1 MIDILIL
8 SGDRSMKAS
17 AVFLALLLASTSVAA
32 DASDY
37 ILGIFGNA
45 NMDGTIDEAD
55 AAYIQE
61 IVDGKANTTELAD
74 ANHDGKVD
82 LQDVD
87 QTKKIIIG
95 SEDELTVLIDV
106 RPSMGSTD
114 ITRTPVTIPMPVNKI
129 VVTSPYSLSIL
140 RSLKVEPDRIVGIPL
155 ISKDATDYFP
165 EYSQI
170 DAIGGG
176 SSVDYENILS
186 LNPDL
191 VIVFTSGLEDASEKL
206 PGVTIAT
213 FDFWRP
219 STYIDEIRRLGYI
232 LGKNAEAEEFIS
244 FYSGVMDS
252 ISNKVDTI
260 PLDKEPKVY
269 FESEQPYA
277 TSGNGSG
284 WNEKATLAGGN
295 NIFGDLPGYPTVDA
309 EKVMTM
315 NPEFIVKQ
323 PKSGPVT
330 SSSYLLGTN
339 ETALVQARD
348 EIMKRPELS
357 QVDAV
362 EKGNVY
368 ILYGDIIG
376 ATRHFVGIAYMAK
389 WFYPDIFKDLD
400 PKAIHQRYLTQFQGL
415 PDDFLDKHGKFAYPE
430 AA

>member
-1 MIDILIL
+1 
-8 SGDRSMKAS
+8 MKFS
-17 AVFLALLLASTSVAA
+17 AVFLALFLAGTSVASG
-32 DASDY
+32 ASDY
-37 ILGIFGNA
+37 VLGIFGNA

-55 AAYIQE
+55 AAYIKE
-61 IVDGKANTTELAD
+61 IIDAKANTTELAD
-74 ANHDGKVD
+74 ANHDGMVD
-82 LQDVD
+82 SKDID
-87 QTKKIIIG
+87 QVKMIINGI
-95 SEDELTVLIDV
+95 EEELTVLMDV
-106 RPSMGSTD
+106 RTSMGSTE
-114 ITRTPVTIPMPVNKI
+114 ISKTPVTIPIPVNRI

-140 RSLKVEPDRIVGIPL
+140 RSLKVETDRIVGIPL
-155 ISKDATDYFP
+155 ISKEATDYFP
-165 EYSQI
+165 EFGQI
-170 DAIGGG
+170 DSIGG
-176 SSVDYENILS
+176 SNNVDYEKILS

-191 VIVFTSGLEDASEKL
+191 VIVFTSGLKDASEKL

-219 STYIDEIRRLGYI
+219 SSYVDETRRLGYI
-232 LGKNAEAEEFIS
+232 LGKNEEAEEFIS

-252 ISNKVDTI
+252 ISKKVDAI
-260 PLDKEPKVY
+260 ALDKKPKIY

-309 EKVMTM
+309 ETVMTK

-330 SSSYLLGTN
+330 SAAYLLGTN
-339 ETALVQARD
+339 ETALSQARD
-348 EIMKRPELS
+348 EIMLRPELS

-362 EKGNVY
+362 KKSNVY

-389 WFYPDIFKDLD
+389 WFYPDLFKDLD
-400 PKAIHQRYLTQFQGL
+400 PKGIHQRYLTEFQGL
-415 PDDFLDKHGKFAYPE
+415 PSDFLEKHGEFAYPE

>member
-1 MIDILIL
+1 M
-8 SGDRSMKAS
+8 RSS
-17 AVFLALLLASTSVAA
+17 AVFLALLLTCISVAA

-37 ILGIFGNA
+37 VLGIFGNA
-45 NMDGTIDEAD
+45 NMDGTIDEVD

-61 IVDGKANTTELAD
+61 IIDGKEKTTEMAD
-74 ANHDGKVD
+74 ADHDGKVD
-82 LQDVD
+82 LQDID
-87 QTKKIIIG
+87 QVKKIIRG
-95 SEDELTVLIDV
+95 SEDELTVLMDV
-106 RPSMGSTD
+106 RPSMGSTE
-114 ITRTPVTIPMPVNKI
+114 ITRIPVTIQMPVKRI
-129 VVTSPYSLSIL
+129 IVTSPYSLSIL
-140 RSLKVEPDRIVGIPL
+140 RSLKVETDRIAGIPL
-155 ISKDATDYFP
+155 ISKEATDYFP

-176 SSVDYENILS
+176 NSVDYEKILS
-186 LNPDL
+186 LHPDL
-191 VIVFTSGLEDASEKL
+191 AIVFTSGLDDASEKL

-219 STYIDEIRRLGYI
+219 SSYVDETRRLGYI

-252 ISNKVDTI
+252 ISKMIETI
-260 PLDKEPKVY
+260 PVDRKPKVY
-269 FESEQPYA
+269 FESEQAYA

-309 EKVMTM
+309 EKVMTK

-330 SSSYLLGTN
+330 SATYLLGTN
-339 ETALVQARD
+339 ETTLIQARD
-348 EIMKRPELS
+348 EIKKRPELS

-362 EKGNVY
+362 ENGKVY

-389 WFYPDIFKDLD
+389 WLYPDLFKDLD
-400 PKAIHQRYLTQFQGL
+400 PKDIHQRYLTEFQGL